1 MGKRKSLIKIKPKK
15 YKTGDIVKVD
25 FMVMH
30 PMETGM
36 RKDKKTG
43 KIMPAEYITEVKFFF
58 NDTLFTNM
66 VIWEALSTNP
76 LFTTN
81 FKVPGKGTLKV
92 VFKDNK
98 GEITEK
104 SKKIKPKG

>member
-15 YKTGDIVKVD
+15 YKSGEIVKVS

-30 PMETGM
+30 PMETGL

-43 KIMPAEYITEVKFFF
+43 KIVPAHYINEVKFMF
-58 NDTLFTNM
+58 DDKVFTTM
-66 VIWEALSTNP
+66 KTWESLSTNP
-76 LFTTN
+76 VFTIN
-81 FKVPGKGTLKV
+81 FKVPGKGELKV
-92 VFKDNK
+92 VYTDTQ
-98 GEITEK
+98 GEVNEK

>member
-1 MGKRKSLIKIKPKK
+1 MAERKSLLKIKPKK
-15 YKTGDIVKVD
+15 YKVGDIVKLD

-30 PMETGM
+30 PMETGV

-43 KIMPAEYITEVKFFF
+43 KIVPADYITEVKFLF
-58 NDTLFTNM
+58 NDQLVTKM
-66 VIWEALSTNP
+66 IIWEALSTNP

-81 FKVPGKGTLKV
+81 FKVPGPGEMKV
-92 VFKDNK
+92 IFKDNK
-98 GEITEK
+98 GTVTEK

>member
-43 KIMPAEYITEVKFFF
+43 EIVPAEYINEVKFLF
-58 NDTLFTNM
+58 NDQLITKM
-66 VIWEALSTNP
+66 VVWESLSTNP
-76 LFTTN
+76 LFTIN
-81 FKVPGKGTLKV
+81 FKVPGEGELKV
-92 VFKDNK
+92 IFTDNK
-98 GEITEK
+98 GEVNEK

>member
-15 YKTGDIVKVD
+15 YKTGEVVKVS

-30 PMETGM
+30 PMDTGL

-43 KIMPAEYITEVKFFF
+43 KIVPAHYINEVKFMF
-58 NDTLFTNM
+58 DGKVFTTM
-66 VIWEALSTNP
+66 KTWESLSTNP
-76 LFTTN
+76 VFTIN
-81 FKVPGKGTLKV
+81 FKVPGKGELKV
-92 VFKDNK
+92 VYTDNQ
-98 GEITEK
+98 GEVNEK